1 MAGSE
6 FIESDAVFAVKKR
19 LVAQFLPNTSAEAA
33 QRDGLTYTF
42 LEAVIDIVIHPST
55 DLAAPTK
62 DAAAG
67 EVPVKEFN
75 YESLPMRVKFG
86 SGALSSLTEE
96 IRHLGLRRVL
106 VLATPFQA
114 ELGEHISKRLG
125 ELSAGV
131 HAEAEMHVPIESAHK
146 ARAVARAAGAD
157 GYVAVGGGSTTG
169 LGKAIALEFGMP
181 IIAIPTTYAGSEMT
195 PVWGLTADGE
205 KKTGR
210 DPKVLPTSVIYDPE
224 LTTSLPVAMSVTSGF
239 NAIAHAVEG
248 LYAPDA
254 SPIISLMAEEG
265 TKALLGALARIVE
278 NPEDIEA
285 RTEALYG
292 AWLCG
297 ATLGATTMSLH
308 HKLCHTLGGTFNLPH
323 AETHTVVL
331 PYALDYNAPYAPE
344 AMAAL
349 KRATGDDNPAAFF
362 RKLSLSLGAPPSL
375 RELGL
380 VDADVDKVV
389 DLATRNP
396 YSNPRE
402 VTPDGI
408 RSLVTAALDGQDI

>member
-1 MAGSE
+1 M
-6 FIESDAVFAVKKR
+6 
-19 LVAQFLPNTSAEAA
+19 
-33 QRDGLTYTF
+33 
-42 LEAVIDIVIHPST
+42 
-55 DLAAPTK
+55 K
-62 DAAAG
+62 D
-67 EVPVKEFN
+67 FH
-75 YESLPMRVKFG
+75 YESLPMRVRFG
-86 SGALSSLTEE
+86 TGALASLTDEV
-96 IRHLGLRRVL
+96 RQLGLKRVL

-114 ELGEHISKRLG
+114 ELAETVSRQLG

-146 ARAVARAAGAD
+146 ARAVAEAANAD

-181 IIAIPTTYAGSEMT
+181 IIAVPTTYAGSEMT
-195 PVWGLTADGE
+195 PVWGLTANGE

-224 LTTSLPVAMSVTSGF
+224 LTATLPVAMSVTSGF

-254 SPIISLMAEEG
+254 SPIISLMAEDG
-265 TKALLGALARIVE
+265 TRALLEALPKIAANPSDMDARS
-278 NPEDIEA
+278 
-285 RTEALYG
+285 EALYG

-331 PYALDYNAPYAPE
+331 PYALNYNASHAPE
-344 AMAAL
+344 AIAAL
-349 KRATGDDNPAAFF
+349 QRATGSDNPAAHFK
-362 RKLSLSLGAPPSL
+362 KLSVSLGAPSSL

-380 VDADVDKVV
+380 TEADVETVV
-389 DLATRNP
+389 EMATRNP

-402 VTPDGI
+402 VTPEGI
-408 RSLVTAALDGQDI
+408 RALVTAALNGDDI